1 MSINDVDAE
10 RPGRH
15 RRGGAGTWTPVVGS
29 SSPGSRHAIPE
40 ASPVITSL
48 IDPAGEYR
56 RRGAAAGTV
65 WDDSEITAIT
75 PLITADVEPVPG
87 FVPEQATASG
97 IDSPTIRRTKI
108 TLAPAVEPADDV
120 LVYAARPASDG
131 LSTFD
136 LGSVPAS
143 VTPPRSWR
151 RAAWFASLSS
161 SAVVVALLVAG
172 TYLVGPQQ
180 PSNQAVDGWT
190 GIRGTQ
196 PELYD
201 DLGQGGDPTR
211 PGPGQSRAIGGS
223 SESLQTISDLAGAK
237 PVRPSRTT
245 AAGPDNGTTASTTPT
260 TATTSAPSKP
270 EPTPAARE
278 TRSDSVFRFPPDAD
292 TMGDRSEI
300 FLNEITENPEKAWEQ
315 TGGELYAEGPESIA
329 ARYAHIAY
337 FEVKHIYIDQQN
349 RVTINTVN
357 VVFNDGTSEEQQR
370 TLRFEEG
377 DRITQD

>member
-1 MSINDVDAE
+1 MSESISEVDAE

-15 RRGGAGTWTPVVGS
+15 RRGGAGTWTPVVRPAA
-29 SSPGSRHAIPE
+29 PGGRHSVPD

-48 IDPAGEYR
+48 IDPGGEYGR
-56 RRGAAAGTV
+56 RAVADTEV
-65 WDDSEITAIT
+65 TAIT
-75 PLITADVEPVPG
+75 PVITADVEPVPG
-87 FVPEQATASG
+87 PAPERVSASSG

-120 LVYAARPASDG
+120 LVYAAPPPSDG

-161 SAVVVALLVAG
+161 GAVVVALLVAG
-172 TYLVGPQQ
+172 TYLVGQPQS
-180 PSNQAVDGWT
+180 SNQAVDGWT

-201 DLGQGGDPTR
+201 DLGQGDDPTSTGSGR
-211 PGPGQSRAIGGS
+211 SRVAGRSSQSV
-223 SESLQTISDLAGAK
+223 QTISDLAGAK
-237 PVRPSRTT
+237 PARPSRTT
-245 AAGPDNGTTASTTPT
+245 AESGTGTSASTTPT
-260 TATTSAPSKP
+260 TTAAPSKP
-270 EPTPAARE
+270 PATAATRE
-278 TRSDSVFRFPPDAD
+278 TQSDSVFRFPPDAE

-300 FLNEITENPEKAWEQ
+300 FLNEITEDPEKAWEQ
-315 TGGELYAEGPESIA
+315 TGGDLYAEGPDSIA

-337 FEVKHIYIDQQN
+337 FEVKHIYIDQRN
-349 RVTINTVN
+349 RVTINTVIA
-357 VVFNDGTSEEQQR
+357 VYNDGDTEEQQR
-370 TLRFEEG
+370 TLRFEDG